1 MKITKNIKIATYIAI
16 ITFLV
21 ITNAL
26 TMNNKMDVILFGI
39 GILIG
44 IFILGLRYTW
54 TKYLTKK

>member
-1 MKITKNIKIATYIAI
+1 MKNIKNIKITACIAI
-16 ITFLV
+16 IIFLV

-26 TMNNKMDVILFGI
+26 TMKNKTDIILFGI